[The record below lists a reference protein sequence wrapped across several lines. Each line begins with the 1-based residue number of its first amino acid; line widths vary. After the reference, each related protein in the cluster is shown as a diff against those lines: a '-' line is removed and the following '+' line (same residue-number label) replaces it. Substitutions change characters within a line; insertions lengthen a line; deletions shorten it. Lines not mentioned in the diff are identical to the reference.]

1 MPTPIL
7 KYRLFLSSPSDLLDD
22 RASIEEVIS
31 ELNLTFGHYNN
42 LILELIKWETHS
54 GPAISDKSVQK
65 IITDNVGDNYDL
77 FIGLLW
83 KKFGTPTDQ
92 FDSGTEEEFISAHQK
107 YLNKPS
113 SLQILFYFKDA
124 PILPSETD
132 TTQLKRVQ
140 GFKRDIGEFKNVL
153 YWEYQDTEQLGSF
166 LRIHIRKRI
175 NDLIRIKDVS
185 VIKLNSPDD
194 ETSFNSIEEELG
206 IIDYQEMVEDY
217 LADTT
222 QALLR
227 ISDSTTS
234 VGEQIVRKASEINA
248 LSLGGNRPSRK
259 EIRDILVRTGKIMEN
274 SSNRIKPEIPIY
286 QESFKK
292 GIDAISKL
300 IDISK
305 SDLNPDETEIIEM
318 KSSLAE
324 MTNSIAHSI
333 ASMTGFLETV
343 RQLPR
348 LSKELNKAKLDM
360 GETLENLLHNL
371 TISQTIAQEL
381 SDNLK

>member
-1 MPTPIL
+1 M
-7 KYRLFLSSPSDLLDD
+7 
-22 RASIEEVIS
+22 
-31 ELNLTFGHYNN
+31 
-42 LILELIKWETHS
+42 
-54 GPAISDKSVQK
+54 
-65 IITDNVGDNYDL
+65 
-77 FIGLLW
+77 
-83 KKFGTPTDQ
+83 
-92 FDSGTEEEFISAHQK
+92 
-107 YLNKPS
+107 
-113 SLQILFYFKDA
+113 QILFYFKDA
-124 PILPSETD
+124 PILPSEID
-132 TTQLKRVQ
+132 TIQLKKVQ
-140 GFKRDIGEFKNVL
+140 DFKRDIGEFKNVL
-153 YWEYQDTEQLGSF
+153 FWEYQDTEQLGSF

-175 NDLIRIKDVS
+175 NDLIRIKEVS
-185 VIKLNSPDD
+185 VVKLNSLADD
-194 ETSFNSIEEELG
+194 ETSFHSIEEELG

-248 LSLGGNRPSRK
+248 LSFGGNRPNRK
-259 EIRDILVRTGKIMEN
+259 EIRDILMRTGKIMEN
-274 SSNRIKPEIPIY
+274 YSSRIKPEIPIY

-305 SDLNPDETEIIEM
+305 SDLNPDETEVIEM
-318 KSSLAE
+318 KISLTE

-348 LSKELNKAKLDM
+348 LSKELNKAKIDM
-360 GETLENLLHNL
+360 GETLENLIHNL

>member
-1 MPTPIL
+1 M
-7 KYRLFLSSPSDLLDD
+7 
-22 RASIEEVIS
+22 
-31 ELNLTFGHYNN
+31 
-42 LILELIKWETHS
+42 
-54 GPAISDKSVQK
+54 
-65 IITDNVGDNYDL
+65 
-77 FIGLLW
+77 
-83 KKFGTPTDQ
+83 
-92 FDSGTEEEFISAHQK
+92 
-107 YLNKPS
+107 
-113 SLQILFYFKDA
+113 QILFYFKDA
-124 PILPSETD
+124 PILPSEID

-140 GFKRDIGEFKNVL
+140 DFKRDIGEFKNVL

-194 ETSFNSIEEELG
+194 ETSFHGIEEELG

-274 SSNRIKPEIPIY
+274 YSNRIKPEIPIY

-381 SDNLK
+381 SDSLK